1 MDIREYRGAGGGS
14 GSDWSDDDREEER
27 RRKSSKKSS
36 SRNGG
41 DDYQQRRSGGRKTT
55 TGGSSP
61 ATARSKRYSS
71 GDLNASHSLRGG
83 VAFGSD
89 RDRKPS
95 KGSGG
100 GSRHRRKGSVSRKH
114 SS

>member
-1 MDIREYRGAGGGS
+1 LDIREYKGHS

-27 RRKSSKKSS
+27 RKSSGSKKSTS
-36 SRNGG
+36 G
-41 DDYQQRRSGGRKTT
+41 DYHQRRSGGRKRTT
-55 TGGSSP
+55 GAGGSSP

-95 KGSGG
+95 RGSG
-100 GSRHRRKGSVSRKH
+100 GSRHRKGSVSRKH